1 MARAMTAEL
10 DIQFDGQVL
19 DVDASDQDEAIV
31 YPAQQCA
38 QGFLDQLTAFADDLG
53 AGARM
58 AVCLPGFGDKKLY
71 VNRVTVRLPD
81 VICISGVDGDGMAF
95 SHVCHHTQFS
105 ATLVSYRVS

>member
-19 DVDASDQDEAIV
+19 DVDGSDQNEVVV

-53 AGARM
+53 AGTRM

-81 VICISGVDGDGMAF
+81 VICVSGVDGDGMAF